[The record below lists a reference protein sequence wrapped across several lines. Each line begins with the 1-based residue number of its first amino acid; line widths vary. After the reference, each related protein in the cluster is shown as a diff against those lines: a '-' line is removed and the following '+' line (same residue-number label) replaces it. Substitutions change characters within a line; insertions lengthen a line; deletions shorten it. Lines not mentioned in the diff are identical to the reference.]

1 MIGNKVTFTYKLKMA
16 KQGGVSFSPQKHK
29 LLEKLQN
36 DGTGCELKKFRLS
49 NRNETIINDYTSVR
63 EVQLNFR
70 KIKKNVNLLPQ
81 HISIMSLKCI
91 I

>member
-16 KQGGVSFSPQKHK
+16 KQGGGSFSPQKHK

-49 NRNETIINDYTSVR
+49 NRNDYTSVR